1 VVKLFFLLSGEHLT
15 LPSSELK
22 AILEVEGYKYRVSE
36 KLSQVL
42 RVQAPSESLK
52 SVASRAAMTRV
63 CCLEIFNC
71 KTVEREILQKARL
84 APLEDLI
91 GRGESFAVRIRR
103 IMAAAPNIDRGKL
116 ERNLGEQILKKI
128 KDAKVNL
135 TTPKKTFFGVLTE
148 NRFVFG
154 LKMAE
159 VLPKPFVER
168 RPQRRPFFHPSALL
182 AKLARCMVNLAK
194 PRAKELVLD
203 PFCGTGSLL
212 VEAGLIGCRVLGFD
226 AQRRMVKGSLQ
237 NLTHYGV
244 KPEAVIVADARRPP
258 VKEVDCIA
266 TDPPYGRSAT
276 TLGRGTRQIVEDFLS
291 ASTDMLP
298 RGGRICMACPQSVRI
313 GRIGKELGFK
323 HVESHL
329 IRVHRSLTRE
339 IAVFVRK

>member
-1 VVKLFFLLSGEHLT
+1 VVKLFFLLSGEHPT

-42 RVQAPSESLK
+42 RIQALPESIK

-63 CCLEIFNC
+63 CCQEIFNC
-71 KTVEREILQKARL
+71 DAIEKEILQKARL

-128 KDAKVNL
+128 KHAKVNL

-182 AKLARCMVNLAK
+182 AKLARCMANLAK
-194 PRAKELVLD
+194 PRAGELVLD

-226 AQRRMVKGSLQ
+226 AQRRMIKGSLK
-237 NLTHYGV
+237 NLAYYGV

-258 VKEVDCIA
+258 VKEVDCIV

-276 TLGRGTRQIVEDFLS
+276 TLGSSTEQLVRDFLS
-291 ASTDMLP
+291 TVQGSV
-298 RGGRICMACPQSVRI
+298 RKGHRICMASPKSIRI
-313 GRIGKELGFK
+313 GRIGRELGFK

-329 IRVHRSLTRE
+329 VYVHRGLTRE
-339 IAVFVRK
+339 IAVFERN